1 MSTVLNLISAI
12 LMCIVVY
19 KVSFTNF
26 NENTIIVLLL
36 FCIILGIL
44 NVIFSYKRLSK

>member
-1 MSTVLNLISAI
+1 MLNVLNLISAI

-19 KVSFTNF
+19 KVIFTHF
-26 NENTIIVLLL
+26 SENTIIVLLL

-44 NVIFSYKRLSK
+44 NVIFKL

>member
-1 MSTVLNLISAI
+1 MPTVLNLISSF

-26 NENTIIVLLL
+26 SENTIIALLL

-44 NVIFSYKRLSK
+44 NVIFSYKKVK

>member
-36 FCIILGIL
+36 FCIILSIL
-44 NVIFSYKRLSK
+44 NVIFSYKKVK